1 MGRNHKSTMTT
12 TTATYKVV
20 TPDEIIISSTVTIA
34 GRFSDKEA
42 LARAIKKALPIG
54 YTFLKVV
61 DVKEELALY
70 IYDDDVILKYGTRA
84 TPEQEKAYFANRK
97 QDEEE

>member
-12 TTATYKVV
+12 TTATYRVV
-20 TPDEIIISSTVTIA
+20 TPDETITSASITIA

-42 LARAIKKALPIG
+42 LARAIKKALPVG
-54 YTFLKVV
+54 YVFLKLTE
-61 DVKEELALY
+61 VKEELALY

-84 TPEQEKAYFANRK
+84 TPEQEKAYFANRVT
-97 QDEEE
+97 EEE